1 MKYLLLYQS
10 NHIWKYLQNFNFEK
24 INSDFVRE
32 TNIIYFWER
41 NLKLRKEGNINFNKT
56 GLLIFDSN
64 KN

>member
-1 MKYLLLYQS
+1 MKYLLLHQS

>member
-32 TNIIYFWER
+32 TNIIYSWER